1 MTIQIILV
9 NLFKQTNM
17 KKYFLLLMI
26 LPIFFSCNTNKKEIE
41 RLKLQ
46 NDSLAIAAGQKDESI
61 INYLR
66 DFNDIQG
73 NLDSIKQAEKIISL
87 NTTSTNGE
95 LNQNSKDKIMS
106 DVQLIVNLMQKN
118 KNQIASLS
126 KKLKKSNLKVK
137 ELEAMLENLN
147 KQIQQKDIEIGQLKD
162 KLAQLDIQV
171 QNLTAS
177 IDTLSTEN
185 KIKSQIIEEK
195 TIALNTAYYII
206 GTAKEL
212 TLKKVITKEGG
223 FIGLGKSK
231 TISKDFNRDA
241 FTKIDITKFKTL
253 QINKKKAK
261 MLTVHPSSS
270 FKFEGVEKVDNL
282 VITNSDDFWSSSKYL
297 VILVE

>member
-1 MTIQIILV
+1 
-9 NLFKQTNM
+9 M
-17 KKYFLLLMI
+17 KKYFFLLMI
-26 LPIFFSCNTNKKEIE
+26 LPFFFSCNTKKKEIE

-46 NDSLAIAAGQKDESI
+46 NDSLAVVAGQKDESI
-61 INYLR
+61 INYIR
-66 DFNDIQG
+66 DFNSIQG

-87 NTTSTNGE
+87 NTTSTSGE
-95 LNQNSKDKIMS
+95 LNQNAKDKIMS

-147 KQIQQKDIEIGQLKD
+147 KQLAQKDIDIAQLKD
-162 KLAQLDIQV
+162 KLSKLDIQV

-177 IDTLSTEN
+177 VDTLSTEN

-195 TIALNTAYYII
+195 TTALNTAFYIV
-206 GTAKEL
+206 GTYKEL
-212 TLKKVITKEGG
+212 SAKKILTKEGG

-231 TISKDFNRDA
+231 TVSKDFNRDA

-253 QINKKKAK
+253 PINKKKAK

-270 FKFEGVEKVDNL
+270 YKFEGTGKVDNL
-282 VITNSDDFWSSSKYL
+282 VITNSEDFWS
-297 VILVE
+297 

>member
-1 MTIQIILV
+1 
-9 NLFKQTNM
+9 M
-17 KKYFLLLMI
+17 KKYFLFLVI
-26 LPIFFSCNTNKKEIE
+26 LTVFFSCNTKNKEIE
-41 RLKLQ
+41 KLKLQ
-46 NDSLAIAAGQKDESI
+46 NDSLAVAAGQKDESI
-61 INYLR
+61 INYIR

-73 NLDSIKQAEKIISL
+73 NLDSIKQAQKIISL

-95 LNQNSKDKIMS
+95 LNQNAKDKIMS

-126 KKLKKSNLKVK
+126 KKLKKSNLRVK

-147 KQIQQKDIEIGQLKD
+147 KEIQEKDIEIGQLKD
-162 KLAQLDIQV
+162 KLSQLDIQV
-171 QNLTAS
+171 KNLTAS
-177 IDTLSTEN
+177 VDTLSTEN

-195 TIALNTAYYII
+195 TTALNTAYYII
-206 GTAKEL
+206 GTYKEL
-212 TLKKVITKEGG
+212 SAKNILTKEGG

-231 TISKDFNRDA
+231 TVSRDFNREA
-241 FTKIDITKFKTL
+241 FTKIDITKFKSL

-270 FKFEGVEKVDNL
+270 YKFEGTGKVDNL
-282 VITNSDDFWSSSKYL
+282 VITNYEDFWNSSKYL